1 MVEVLPRLSPDGYPN
16 LFSLGL
22 GLGSV
27 CEQLSVGGLSLLVE
41 LSFVSSSTSVS
52 CKGIME

>member
-41 LSFVSSSTSVS
+41 FSFVSSSTSVS